1 MMQDDHP
8 HFDVPN
14 IEQLMTGQGASAG
27 KDMQG
32 ESSSPASNV
41 LARHHDALMARKGV
55 TMIGEGVDARGKS
68 AIIVGVKKASD
79 LSGLPHEIDGVP
91 VITQV
96 TGKIEAQ

>member
-1 MMQDDHP
+1 
-8 HFDVPN
+8 
-14 IEQLMTGQGASAG
+14 
-27 KDMQG
+27 
-32 ESSSPASNV
+32 
-41 LARHHDALMARKGV
+41 
-55 TMIGEGVDARGKS
+55 MIGEGVDARGKS